1 LRIAR
6 KKDLTTRRFLSA
18 SLALL
23 LCAGFTTL
31 SARSRSSARPTHI
44 RIPLWVDPAPA
55 ELTAKDL
62 TASLSG
68 KAAPIT
74 GIQTPSSDLIILLVL
89 DLTGDIALVDPARQ
103 ALIKQVKALPPN
115 AWVGLLRAQDG
126 LSVLADPTPNR
137 KTIADAIQALPVSGK
152 AGLLDTVNAIAGL
165 ADGIVRKSNVRVA
178 ILYVTDSD
186 ITNYREDFTNPV
198 INSSDPHDLSR
209 RFPEALIQEKISSLQ
224 TQIAAG
230 EAPLFIVHLQYRSS
244 RLNQAYQN
252 GLETLAEFT
261 AGYGS
266 FCRSQAEIPVAI
278 GKAFTYMR
286 SAWFLTIGLPER
298 EHSAVQV
305 RLELANHGDV
315 HLAYRARLSLKR
327 K

>member
-1 LRIAR
+1 MSRWLA
-6 KKDLTTRRFLSA
+6 A
-18 SLALL
+18 LALL
-23 LCAGFTTL
+23 LCAALL
-31 SARSRSSARPTHI
+31 SARSRPGARPTHI
-44 RIPLWVDPAPA
+44 RIPVWVDPPPA
-55 ELTAKDL
+55 QLAAKDFK
-62 TASLSG
+62 ASLSG
-68 KAAPIT
+68 KPAPVT
-74 GIQTPSSDLIILLVL
+74 GIETPSSDLVILLVL
-89 DLTGDIALVDPARQ
+89 DLTGDIALADPARQ
-103 ALIKQVKALPPN
+103 ALIAQVNALPAN

-137 KTIADAIQALPVSGK
+137 KAITDAIQALPVSGK

-209 RFPEALIQEKISSLQ
+209 RFPEALIQEKISTLQ
-224 TQIAAG
+224 TQISSS

-261 AGYGS
+261 AGYGA
-266 FCRSQAEIPVAI
+266 FCRSQAEIPEAI

-298 EHSAVQV
+298 EHAAVQV